1 MLHYRNG
8 ARVNLELHR
17 CVSRRSAVKAA
28 PTRRRPLLRATA
40 QECENTP
47 VEARTSDACEAA
59 PARAPRAPFCK
70 PLEVSNLYYLSTV
83 LVLYYY
89 LVVGIRSTQ

>member
-1 MLHYRNG
+1 M
-8 ARVNLELHR
+8 
-17 CVSRRSAVKAA
+17 
-28 PTRRRPLLRATA
+28 
-40 QECENTP
+40 
-47 VEARTSDACEAA
+47 EARTSDACEAA
-59 PARAPRAPFCK
+59 PARAPAVGRPAPRAPFCK